1 MDQEKVIVADE
12 QSPDTPEFPQPEP
25 PRGFIAEWTVTII
38 LLLFGGSIL
47 PRLARSSAKR
57 MKESKD
63 TLLATKTELEAGLR
77 DLHGEGLGW
86 FAYFEMLSFMATLAI
101 GLVYVWR
108 KGALEWS

>member
-1 MDQEKVIVADE
+1 MGIKEVIVV
-12 QSPDTPEFPQPEP
+12 
-25 PRGFIAEWTVTII
+25 GVVI

-77 DLHGEGLGW
+77 DLHNDD
-86 FAYFEMLSFMATLAI
+86 AATPTTAEPAAPTN
-101 GLVYVWR
+101 R
-108 KGALEWS
+108 APSR

>member
-1 MDQEKVIVADE
+1 VLGMGLKEVIVV
-12 QSPDTPEFPQPEP
+12 
-25 PRGFIAEWTVTII
+25 GVVI

-77 DLHGEGLGW
+77 DLHGDDAE
-86 FAYFEMLSFMATLAI
+86 AAKAPEQAAPTNRAPS
-101 GLVYVWR
+101 R
-108 KGALEWS
+108 

>member
-1 MDQEKVIVADE
+1 VLGMGLKEVIVV
-12 QSPDTPEFPQPEP
+12 
-25 PRGFIAEWTVTII
+25 GVVI

-77 DLHGEGLGW
+77 DLHGDD
-86 FAYFEMLSFMATLAI
+86 AQPAATPAAEPAPTN
-101 GLVYVWR
+101 R
-108 KGALEWS
+108 APSR